1 MTEKKLIEL
10 FKESAER
17 LTKKAK
23 NNSTAIHTMGGYGE
37 IEHNKICPFRSV
49 PFEDCPL
56 CILDSLDKL

>member
-37 IEHNKICPFRSV
+37 IDQQKICPFRSV
-49 PFEDCPL
+49 PFEECPL
-56 CILDSLDKL
+56 CLIDSLDKL

>member
-56 CILDSLDKL
+56 CLLDSLDKL

>member
-1 MTEKKLIEL
+1 MAEKKLIEL

>member
-1 MTEKKLIEL
+1 MAEKKLIEL
-10 FKESAER
+10 FQESAER

-23 NNSTAIHTMGGYGE
+23 NNSSAIHTMGGYGE
-37 IEHNKICPFRSV
+37 IEHEKICPFRSV

>member
-1 MTEKKLIEL
+1 MAEKKLIEL

-56 CILDSLDKL
+56 CLLDSLDKL

>member
-1 MTEKKLIEL
+1 MAEKKLIEL

-37 IEHNKICPFRSV
+37 IEHEKICPFRSV

-56 CILDSLDKL
+56 CLIDSLDKL